1 MRISDWSSDVCSSD
15 LHEGGPGRFHR
26 GRVGP
31 VEQIDELDLALMLA
45 APDRAHREAV
55 ARHDAQRMILEP
67 VVEHA
72 LVGARDFVDAQV
84 LERGGG
90 GRGRG
95 GGGGREG
102 KQTGRASCGA
112 SVCQD
117 EWSSE
122 VAATYKKTTQ

>member
-1 MRISDWSSDVCSSD
+1 MRISDWSSDVCSSY
-15 LHEGGPGRFHR
+15 L
-26 GRVGP
+26 
-31 VEQIDELDLALMLA
+31 IDELDLVLMLA

-72 LVGARDFVDAQV
+72 FVGARDFVDAQL

-102 KQTGRASCGA
+102 EQHGQGGGA
-112 SVCQD
+112 DGHGNRKSTRLN
-117 EWSSE
+117 SSH
-122 VAATYKKTTQ
+122 

>member
-1 MRISDWSSDVCSSD
+1 MRISYWSSDVCSSD
-15 LHEGGPGRFHR
+15 L
-26 GRVGP
+26 
-31 VEQIDELDLALMLA
+31 QIDELDLALLLA
-45 APDRAHREAV
+45 APDLAHREAV

-72 LVGARDFVDAQV
+72 LVGARDFVDAQL

-102 KQTGRASCGA
+102 KQHGQGEGA
-112 SVCQD
+112 DGGGHGAFSISV
-117 EWSSE
+117 SSPG
-122 VAATYKKTTQ
+122 

>member
-1 MRISDWSSDVCSSD
+1 MRISDWSSDVCSSY
-15 LHEGGPGRFHR
+15 L
-26 GRVGP
+26 
-31 VEQIDELDLALMLA
+31 IDELDLVLMLA

-72 LVGARDFVDAQV
+72 FVGARDFVDAQL

-102 KQTGRASCGA
+102 EQHGQGEGA
-112 SVCQD
+112 DGHGAFSISV
-117 EWSSE
+117 SSPG
-122 VAATYKKTTQ
+122 